1 MLKHL
6 ECTNFR
12 TLESGHVFH
21 ANLNRKHLIHFQKG
35 MKGSKCNE
43 RLLSPTGSHG
53 SIAGSRAIRQWE
65 KRDTEWEVLD
75 LLHGITSERKP
86 ELRQCDVWELK
97 PRHRSGEC
105 WANFGSMFQPP
116 YFSSPHPKFDDLGTN
131 LPLSISLYSFSSIYF
146 IHYLVLFP
154 SILTSYIGRHS
165 WKCQCLHMQTFFFFN
180 LS

>member
-35 MKGSKCNE
+35 MKGNKCNE

-105 WANFGSMFQPP
+105 WANFSSMFQPP
-116 YFSSPHPKFDDLGTN
+116 YFSSPQPKFDDLGTN
-131 LPLSISLYSFSSIYF
+131 LPLSIRPEVDTRPKPNNRDSVKEVEKGTESRDSQWRSYK
-146 IHYLVLFP
+146 P
-154 SILTSYIGRHS
+154 KSILEIIF
-165 WKCQCLHMQTFFFFN
+165 C
-180 LS
+180 

>member
-6 ECTNFR
+6 KYTNFR

-35 MKGSKCNE
+35 MKGNKCNE
-43 RLLSPTGSHG
+43 RLQSPPGSHG

-65 KRDTEWEVLD
+65 KRGPEWEVLD

-86 ELRQCDVWELK
+86 ELRQCDAWELK

-105 WANFGSMFQPP
+105 WADFSSVFQSP
-116 YFSSPHPKFDDLGTN
+116 YFSSPQPKFDDLGTN
-131 LPLSISLYSFSSIYF
+131 LPLSISLYSFSLIYF
-146 IHYLVLFP
+146 IHYLFLFVSFP
-154 SILTSYIGRHS
+154 TYFIHRETLLKKPMFTHAHIF
-165 WKCQCLHMQTFFFFN
+165 LF
-180 LS
+180 